1 MNLEKAIQIAVDAH
15 TGQIDKGNNP
25 YILHPLRVML
35 SLENEEE
42 QIVGILHDVVEDCDG
57 WTYEKLRSEGFS
69 ENILDALRSVSK
81 TDREEV
87 EFKSACEENKLKY
100 YLQFISRA
108 KENKIGKKVKI
119 ADLKDNLDI
128 SRINDITE
136 QDKSRL
142 KRYQKALELLEMK
155 YTIKKTAMYGTSY
168 IGEFDTYADASAVA
182 QQLVSTSSDEIFV
195 EVVSSDQNSRKNQL
209 IK

>member
-195 EVVSSDQNSRKNQL
+195 EVVSSDQNSRKNQS